1 MMNWIKKALGAG
13 DAETARVYIEQGSTV
28 IDVRTKAE
36 YSQGHLEGS
45 INIPLNE
52 IGSKITEI
60 KKMKQPI
67 VTCCRSGARSGTA
80 ARMLKDTGIEALNGG
95 SWNGLG

>member
-28 IDVRTKAE
+28 IDVRTRAE

-45 INIPLNE
+45 ISIPLNE
-52 IGSKITEI
+52 IGSKIAEI

-80 ARMLKDTGIEALNGG
+80 ANMLKDAGIEALNGG
-95 SWNGLG
+95 SWNGLV